1 MAHIIGN
8 VSLNKNGYSLY
19 DIARFEKISEKKIK
33 NLMITCLARIRSASP
48 NNTANGMK
56 AFFNEIGASDTAVNV
71 FFTNSKLKPFAAA
84 VRMASEK
91 TFAENK
97 SLYYAVFYVSK
108 DVYHKWKKTGAEYNP
123 ALVPDMDETGLT
135 KCAVSYRTVKVPKIP
150 MFTQFEA
157 VLKGIDIKLSEGILL
172 TVEEYMKQH
181 PDVFGDIVRDNDCN
195 EKLIRENKMSLIS
208 AYISPE
214 TTNAVYKAIQRY
226 NMLNVCKI
234 KFSDFVDNALCEK
247 LDRIPLQYTDP
258 DLYNE
263 ALELQKAEEKL
274 LNTEKE

>member
-1 MAHIIGN
+1 MAHIIGT
-8 VSLNKNGYSLY
+8 VSLNKNVYSLY
-19 DIARFEKISEKKIK
+19 DIARFEKISDKKIK
-33 NLMITCLARIRSASP
+33 SLMTACLARVRSASP
-48 NNTANGMK
+48 SKTANGMK

-91 TFAENK
+91 TFAEGK

-108 DVYHKWKKTGAEYNP
+108 DIYNKWKKTGAEYNP
-123 ALVPDMDETGLT
+123 SVVPDMDETGLS

-150 MFTQFEA
+150 MFIQFEA
-157 VLKGIDIKLSEGILL
+157 VLKSIDIKLSEGILL
-172 TVEEYMKQH
+172 AIEEYMKQH
-181 PDVFGDIVRDNDCN
+181 SDVFGEIAHNNCYS
-195 EKLIRENKMSLIS
+195 EKLVRENKMSLIS

-247 LDRIPLQYTDP
+247 LDRIPMKYTDP

-263 ALELQKAEEKL
+263 ALELQQAEKNL
-274 LNTEKE
+274 LDTQKE